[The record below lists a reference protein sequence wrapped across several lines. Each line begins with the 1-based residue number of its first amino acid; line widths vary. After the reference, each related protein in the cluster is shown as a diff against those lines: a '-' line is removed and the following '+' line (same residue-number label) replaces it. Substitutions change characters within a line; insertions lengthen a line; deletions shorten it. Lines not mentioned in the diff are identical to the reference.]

1 MSLYKAFLQNILF
14 PIDVWRSG
22 KGKLF
27 QYLREF
33 EASQH
38 LPPDEIDQLN
48 WVRLKSILQHAYTKI
63 PFYRK
68 SFDDVGMT
76 PDVVQSENDLLR
88 LPILEKRQV
97 QDYLDELVVPDWPK
111 DQLVIDQTGGS
122 TGTPVRYYCSTD
134 RRISREAATWR
145 HNRWAGW
152 EICDKAAALWGASRD
167 LVPPQRLLSR
177 VRSFFLDRQIVFNT
191 AVFNESDALAFNER
205 LKSYR
210 PRCILGYAN
219 ALVVFALML
228 KEKNV
233 TAYSP
238 FSIVSSAEMLPL
250 ESRKIIED
258 VFGCKVFNRYGSR
271 ETSVVASECDR
282 HEGLHLMAEGLH
294 VELVVDGR
302 HAKPGEMGEIIVTD
316 LLNLP
321 MPLIRYRIGDMAS
334 WSDKPCSCGRGLPML
349 AGLSGRVTD
358 FLVTDNGSL
367 CSGAS
372 LTALV
377 VAYRPTLMQIQI
389 DQERQGEVVFRI
401 ASGQG
406 NPVPDDD
413 LDFIRAKSNIYLGK
427 GTKVEFEFVDEIP
440 KTASGKS
447 LFSISKAAPY
457 QFAQSA
463 AEDCGTIVAVTPK
476 PVTPKPS

>member
-1 MSLYKAFLQNILF
+1 MSLYKAFLQNVLH
-14 PIDVWRSG
+14 PIDVYRSG

-27 QYLREF
+27 SYLREF
-33 EASQH
+33 EASQYFS
-38 LPPDEIDQLN
+38 PDEIRELN
-48 WVRLKSILQHAYTKI
+48 WLRLKAILQHAYNNI
-63 PFYRK
+63 PYYRK
-68 SFDDVGMT
+68 RFDAADIT
-76 PDVVQSENDLLR
+76 PDDVQSESDLLR

-97 QDYLDELVVPDWPK
+97 QDHLEELVVPDWPK

-122 TGTPVRYYCSTD
+122 TGTPVRYYCSID
-134 RRISREAATWR
+134 RRVSREAATWR
-145 HNRWAGW
+145 HNHWAGW
-152 EICDKAAALWGASRD
+152 DVCDKAAALWGASRD
-167 LVPPQRLLSR
+167 IVPPHRLLSR
-177 VRSFFLDRQIVFNT
+177 IRSFFLDRTVILNT
-191 AVFNESDALAFNER
+191 AVFNESDALTFNER
-205 LKSYR
+205 LKAFR

-233 TAYSP
+233 TVYTP
-238 FSIVSSAEMLPL
+238 FSIVSSAEMLSP
-250 ESRKIIED
+250 ENRKIIED

-302 HAKPGEMGEIIVTD
+302 HVVPGEMGEIIVTD

-321 MPLIRYRIGDMAS
+321 MPLVRYRVGDTAS

-349 AGLSGRVTD
+349 AELNGRVTD

-377 VAYRPTLMQIQI
+377 VAYRPTLKQIQI
-389 DQERQGEVVFRI
+389 YQERQGEIIFRI
-401 ASGQG
+401 ASGRN
-406 NPVPDDD
+406 NPVPDGD
-413 LDFIRAKSNIYLGK
+413 LDFIREKSAIYLGK

-457 QFAQSA
+457 QFAQ
-463 AEDCGTIVAVTPK
+463 K
-476 PVTPKPS
+476 